1 MRVGV
6 SLRSAY
12 SVGDART
19 GARWMIERAAAAR
32 AARLDSLFVGD
43 HHVIGAPFYQ
53 NTPMLGRLLAE
64 WGDAPAG
71 ALYSLPL
78 WNPVLLAEHI
88 GTLASIA
95 DGRFIVQC
103 GLGDGRR
110 QFAAMAADI
119 RQRVSTFERALAT
132 IRTLLAG
139 GEVGGARV
147 APVPSEPVPRG
158 AAGRRVP
165 RRAVPQPRPGPGADR
180 PLPRALRRARATGGC
195 HRDPARC
202 PHRRRRRR
210 RRAPGSAPPPRPV
223 RRPARASGG
232 KPRYPAVKVWIGGSA
247 DPAIGPTKSARPA
260 TTCAIGRCGG
270 SAGTTAGGRPSVSP
284 APGTSARRAPRPMT
298 TSCAATSPPMP
309 RTTCG
314 SRTSSATRRSRTLR
328 W

>member
-147 APVPSEPVPRG
+147 APVPSEPV
-158 AAGRRVP
+158 
-165 RRAVPQPRPGPGADR
+165 
-180 PLPRALRRARATGGC
+180 
-195 HRDPARC
+195 
-202 PHRRRRRR
+202 
-210 RRAPGSAPPPRPV
+210 
-223 RRPARASGG
+223 
-232 KPRYPAVKVWIGGSA
+232 KVWIGGSA
-247 DPAIGPTKSARPA
+247 DPAIDRAARLGDGFLA
-260 TTCAIGRCGG
+260 
-270 SAGTTAGGRPSVSP
+270 
-284 APGTSARRAPRPMT
+284 APYLSLDQARAQIDLYRER
-298 TSCAATSPPMP
+298 CAAQGRRVGVTAIRRDVHIGADAADADRVAAPVLAAGYRGFPPDALAVGGP
-309 RTTCG
+309 DEVAARFRALGDIGYTDVIVRHLAEDQAEVLH
-314 SRTSSATRRSRTLR
+314 SLERLARVRSNLM
-328 W
+328 